1 MAIYAGI
8 DLHSNSN
15 FLSVDDSAGK
25 IIEKRKLANE
35 VQAILH
41 PLAAYREQLQGIAIE
56 STFNWYW
63 IVDALMDEG
72 YQVHLANPAAIQK
85 YSGLKHSDDASDA
98 AWLAEMLRLGV
109 LPEGYIYPKAER
121 PIRDLLRK
129 RGHLVRL
136 RTSLI
141 TSLQGIVSRN
151 NGHSLPGRMIKQL
164 KTNHVAPLCAANEDL
179 ALCGEVSKDTIDY
192 LGRQI
197 KKIEKQ
203 AEERIELRPAYKALL
218 SMPGVGVILGL
229 TIMLE
234 TGPIGR
240 FAKAGNFSSYCR
252 KVPFTW
258 ISNGKRKGKGNTKNG
273 NKYLAWAFSEVAEF
287 ARRYDD
293 ASRSWYDRK
302 LARSNR
308 MVAHSALAHKL
319 ARAAYF
325 IMREGVNFDHEKCFA

>member
-1 MAIYAGI
+1 MAVYAGI

-15 FLSVDDSAGK
+15 FLSVVGESGK
-25 IIEKRKLANE
+25 IIEKRKLSNDSST
-35 VQAILH
+35 ILH
-41 PLAAYREQLQGIAIE
+41 ALTSYCDLIRGIVIE

-72 YQVHLANPAAIQK
+72 YRVHLANPAAIQK

-98 AWLAEMLRLGV
+98 TWLAEMLRLGV
-109 LPEGYIYPKAER
+109 LPEGYIYPKEER

-141 TSLQGIVSRN
+141 NSLQGIISRN
-151 NGHSLPGRMIKQL
+151 NGHSIPGRMIKQL
-164 KTNHVAPLCAANEDL
+164 KINQVAPLCAANEDL

-203 AEERIELRPAYKALL
+203 AEERIELRPAYNALL
-218 SMPGVGVILGL
+218 SMPGIGVVLGL

-234 TGPIGR
+234 TGPIDR

-252 KVPFTW
+252 KVPSNW
-258 ISNGKRKGKGNTKNG
+258 MSNGKRKGRGNTKNG
-273 NKYLAWAFSEVAEF
+273 NKYLAWAFSEAAEL

-302 LARSNR
+302 MARTNR
-308 MVAHSALAHKL
+308 MIAHGALAHKL

-325 IMREGVNFDHEKCFA
+325 IMREGVLFDHKKCFA

>member
-15 FLSVDDSAGK
+15 FMSVVDDAGK
-25 IIEKRKLANE
+25 IIEKRKLAND

-41 PLAAYREQLQGIAIE
+41 PLATYRDQLQGIAIE

-63 IVDALMDEG
+63 IVDTLMDEG
-72 YQVHLANPAAIQK
+72 YRVHLANPAAIQK

-141 TSLQGIVSRN
+141 TSLQGIISRN
-151 NGHSLPGRMIKQL
+151 NGHSLTGNQIKQL
-164 KTNHVAPLCAANEDL
+164 KINRVAPLCDANEDL
-179 ALCGEVSKDTIDY
+179 ALCGDVSKDAIDY

-197 KKIEKQ
+197 KRIEKQ
-203 AEERIELRPAYKALL
+203 AEDRLELRPAYKALL
-218 SMPGVGVILGL
+218 SMPGIGVILGL

-234 TGPIGR
+234 AGPIGR

-252 KVPFTW
+252 KVPSNW
-258 ISNGKRKGKGNTKNG
+258 ISNGKRKGRGNTKNG
-273 NKYLAWAFSEVAEF
+273 NKYLAWAFSEAAEL

-293 ASRSWYDRK
+293 ATRRWYDRK
-302 LARSNR
+302 LSRSNR

-319 ARAAYF
+319 SRAAYF
-325 IMREGVNFDHEKCFA
+325 IMREGVNFDHQKCFA

>member
-1 MAIYAGI
+1 M
-8 DLHSNSN
+8 SV
-15 FLSVDDSAGK
+15 VDDAEK
-25 IIEKRKLANE
+25 IIEKRKVAND

-41 PLAAYREQLQGIAIE
+41 PLATCRDQLQGIAIE

-72 YQVHLANPAAIQK
+72 YRVHLANPAAIQK
-85 YSGLKHSDDASDA
+85 HSGLKHSDDASDA

-109 LPEGYIYPKAER
+109 LPEGCIYPKAER

-141 TSLQGIVSRN
+141 TSLQGIISRN
-151 NGHSLPGRMIKQL
+151 NGHSLTGNQIKQL
-164 KTNHVAPLCAANEDL
+164 KINRVAPLCGANEDL
-179 ALCGEVSKDTIDY
+179 ALCGDVSKDVIDY

-197 KKIEKQ
+197 KRIEKQ
-203 AEERIELRPAYKALL
+203 AEDRLELRPAYKALL
-218 SMPGVGVILGL
+218 SMPGIGVILGL

-234 TGPIGR
+234 TGPIDR
-240 FAKAGNFSSYCR
+240 FAKPGNFSSYCR
-252 KVPFTW
+252 KVPSNW
-258 ISNGKRKGKGNTKNG
+258 ISNGKRKGRGNTKNG
-273 NKYLAWAFSEVAEF
+273 SKYLAWAFSEAAEL

-293 ASRSWYDRK
+293 ATRRWYDRK
-302 LARSNR
+302 LSRSNR
-308 MVAHSALAHKL
+308 MVAHGALAHKL

-325 IMREGVNFDHEKCFA
+325 IMREGANFDHEKCFA

>member
-15 FLSVDDSAGK
+15 FLSVVDSAGK
-25 IIEKRKLANE
+25 IIEKRKLAND

-41 PLAAYREQLQGIAIE
+41 PLAAYRDQLQGIAIE

-98 AWLAEMLRLGV
+98 AWLAEMLRLDV

-203 AEERIELRPAYKALL
+203 AEERIELRPTYKALL
-218 SMPGVGVILGL
+218 SMPGVGVVLGL

-234 TGPIGR
+234 TGPIDR

-252 KVPFTW
+252 KVPSNW
-258 ISNGKRKGKGNTKNG
+258 ISNGKRKGRGNTKNG

-287 ARRYDD
+287 ARRYDA

-302 LARSNR
+302 MARSNR
-308 MVAHSALAHKL
+308 MVAHSALAHKF